1 MLCEV
6 LLFKVPVSA
15 VVSVVTLNVV
25 ASSAAA
31 LGAVAA
37 SALAV
42 SAVAAGTAVVIGF
55 HFQHA

>member
-6 LLFKVPVSA
+6 LLFKVPVST

-55 HFQHA
+55 ST

>member
-37 SALAV
+37 NAV
-42 SAVAAGTAVVIGF
+42 VWGAVAAVL
-55 HFQHA
+55 